1 MTKASAPNNPGA
13 TIAQLTPMMEQY
25 LGMKDKA
32 GDALLLFRMG
42 DFYEL
47 FQDDAIVASK
57 ALNIALTS
65 RHKHQDEPIPMCG
78 VPVHSIEGYIE
89 SLVAQGHKVAI

>member
-1 MTKASAPNNPGA
+1 MSNTTAPGNTG
-13 TIAQLTPMMEQY
+13 TTMVQLTPMMEQY
-25 LGMKDKA
+25 LRMKDKA

-47 FQDDAIVASK
+47 FHDDAIVASK

-65 RHKHQDEPIPMCG
+65 RNKHQDEPIPMCG
-78 VPVHSIEGYIE
+78 VPVHSIEETRYYPGDHAGNDY
-89 SLVAQGHKVAI
+89 